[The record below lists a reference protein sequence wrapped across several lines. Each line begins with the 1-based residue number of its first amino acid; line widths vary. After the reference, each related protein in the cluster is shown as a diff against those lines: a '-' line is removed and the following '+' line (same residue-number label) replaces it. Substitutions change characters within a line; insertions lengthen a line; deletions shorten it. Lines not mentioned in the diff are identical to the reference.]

1 MADKPRLLLVDDDT
15 VALQVLSKTL
25 APYARMR
32 FARSGTEALKAVKEE
47 LPDLL
52 ILDVNMPGLGGMDVL
67 ASLRAKPATAH
78 LPVILVT
85 SASDEAL
92 EATALEIGAQDFI
105 RKPFQP
111 ELLVDRMRAL
121 LRLSALRQPN
131 ASLIRDRLRQGARIL
146 LVDDD
151 PVAIEF
157 MRASLAPLG
166 ATLMAAAD
174 GEQALASMHDDAPD
188 LVLLD
193 AEMPR
198 LDGYAVCQAMQVDPV
213 LAQVPVAFVSVNAE
227 AKFETLS
234 FAVGASDFVAKPFK
248 PEVLLARVRKLL
260 QLRSER
266 EEAVGAIAAQ
276 WQELGDRRVAE
287 LVSVASDAVVSVDAA
302 GVVRLMNKAAAALFG
317 ISIERALGQEAE
329 AVLPGWMAMGFASE
343 AFTLANERR
352 RSGRA
357 ARIFRLYR
365 GDGGVRSVEPVVFQQ
380 GSAQHRI
387 TTVVLRDATD
397 RIAAEQLREAH
408 RDLVVASAVQLA
420 LLQALTSGERS
431 VEDLVAASQGRIAL
445 PLNPPQLSEFSLA
458 PELLRVEK
466 WGLERPVPVR
476 LNLALPARALSVV
489 GDANNFRQ
497 GLEQLLIAAA
507 SGVTQGLG
515 VDIQC
520 NVEETISL
528 NVCLHLEIADLS
540 VVESS
545 AWRLALM
552 QLAAGGAL
560 IVESAGSTHP
570 PTNLSFR
577 LFRPNAST
585 GIVD

>member
-32 FARSGTEALKAVKEE
+32 FARSGTEALKAVNEE

-67 ASLRAKPATAH
+67 AALRAKPASVH

-85 SASDEAL
+85 SASDETL

-121 LRLSALRQPN
+121 LRLSALRAPN
-131 ASLIRDRLRQGARIL
+131 ASLTTDRLRQGARIL

-174 GEQALASMHDDAPD
+174 GEQALASMHDQAPD

-234 FAVGASDFVAKPFK
+234 FAVGASDFLAKPFK

-266 EEAVGAIAAQ
+266 DEAVSAIAAQ

-287 LVSVASDAVVSVDAA
+287 LVSVASDAIVSVDAT

-317 ISIERALGQEAE
+317 ISIERALGQQAE
-329 AVLPGWMAMGFASE
+329 AVLPGWMVMGFVSE
-343 AFTLANERR
+343 AFGLANERR
-352 RSGRA
+352 RSGRGG
-357 ARIFRLYR
+357 RVFRLYR
-365 GDGGVRSVEPVVFQQ
+365 GDGAVRSVEPVVFQQ

-397 RIAAEQLREAH
+397 RIAAEQRREVH
-408 RDLVVASAVQLA
+408 RDDVVTSAVQLA
-420 LLQALTSGERS
+420 LLQALASGDRS
-431 VEDLVAASQGRIAL
+431 AEDLLAAAQGRVAL
-445 PLNPPQLSEFSLA
+445 PLNAPRLSEFDLA
-458 PELLRVEK
+458 LEIQRVQE
-466 WGLERPVPVR
+466 WGLKRPVPIR
-476 LNLALPARALSVV
+476 LHLVLPTRTLGAMGNA
-489 GDANNFRQ
+489 DNFRQ
-497 GLEQLLIAAA
+497 GLEKLLAVAA
-507 SGVTQGLG
+507 SCVTRGLD
-515 VDIQC
+515 VDINC
-520 NVEETISL
+520 KVEEAVSL
-528 NVCLHLEIADLS
+528 DLCLRAELADHR
-540 VVESS
+540 VVESP

-552 QLAAGGAL
+552 QLGAGGA
-560 IVESAGSTHP
+560 ITAEDAGSAHL
-570 PTNLSFR
+570 PTTIALR
-577 LFRPNAST
+577 LLRPRAST
-585 GIVD
+585 DVVD